1 MDGHPWSGL
10 IALLLLLI
18 VNALVAAAEEAFGN
32 VSESGVEHRAAEGDA
47 RAVRLKRLL
56 DTPHYYRN
64 VIEITVTAA
73 SLLAGMLYSLT
84 LYRAAQTLFQ
94 KSLAGEGDFPVLPMR
109 LLMAAVTIA
118 LLYLMVLFGIL
129 IPKKVAK
136 HVGER
141 AAYAMAPVIMLLYR
155 LLSPFVFLLEKNSN
169 VLLWLV
175 GFRRAA
181 NEDNVTE
188 EEIIS
193 MVNEGHEQGVLEAN
207 EAEMIS
213 NIIEF
218 DEKEARDVMTHR
230 TKLVAIKSDQSIE
243 EALNFMLNESFS
255 RFPLYGENVDDII
268 GVLHLKDVT
277 AWYRDPQ
284 LRERPLVEAAREPY
298 FVPDTQSLDVLFHDM
313 QTKKIHIAI
322 VADEYGQTAGI
333 VTMEDILEEIVG
345 DIQDEY
351 DDEEELIS
359 QSGEDS
365 FIVSG
370 EISLDELADE
380 TGIHIREA
388 DEDAFETLNGLLV
401 SIMDHIP
408 QDGELFEADYE
419 GFHFSAV
426 EIHDKMIL
434 RVQVTKLPEPDEDE
448 EEEGQRER
456 DKKEK
461 GETKNPDGSSQTGG
475 AEGQEG
481 REDGRA

>member
-10 IALLLLLI
+10 IVLLLLLI

-32 VSESGVEHRAAEGDA
+32 VSESGVEHRAAQGDA
-47 RAVRLKRLL
+47 KAVRLKKLL

-73 SLLAGMLYSLT
+73 SLLAGMLYSFT
-84 LYRAAQTLFQ
+84 LYRAVQTLLRRQ
-94 KSLAGEGDFPVLPMR
+94 LAGEEELSALPMT
-109 LLMAAVTIA
+109 LLMAAVTIF

-136 HVGER
+136 RIGER
-141 AAYAMAPVIMLLYR
+141 TAYRMAPVIMVLYR

-169 VLLWLV
+169 FLLWLV
-175 GFRRAA
+175 GFRKAA

-218 DEKEARDVMTHR
+218 DEKEAKDVMTHR
-230 TKLVAIKSDQSIE
+230 TKLVAIKSDMSIE
-243 EALNFMLNESFS
+243 EALNFMLDESFS
-255 RFPLYGENVDDII
+255 RFPLYGENVDDIV
-268 GVLHLKDVT
+268 GVLHLKDVM

-284 LRERPLVEAAREPY
+284 RRERPLVEAAREPY

-322 VADEYGQTAGI
+322 VADEYGQTSGI

-351 DDEEELIS
+351 DEEEELIS

-370 EISLDELADE
+370 EISLDELADG

-388 DEDAFETLNGLLV
+388 DGEAFDTLNGLLV
-401 SIMDHIP
+401 SILDHIP
-408 QDGELFEADYE
+408 QDDEKFEADYE
-419 GFHFSAV
+419 GFHFEAV

-434 RVQVTKLPEPDEDE
+434 RVKVTKLPQSDE
-448 EEEGQRER
+448 EGEAGQAGEEE
-456 DKKEK
+456 
-461 GETKNPDGSSQTGG
+461 QT
-475 AEGQEG
+475 
-481 REDGRA
+481 DH